1 VYAAVAASLRT
12 GRPNFGELDEGRLA
26 SHRAMEN
33 RDSPLPIEKAPY
45 RIRRAYY
52 RAERRNSAIAVCVLL
67 VAAGVVAFLID
78 RFVTAA

>member
-1 VYAAVAASLRT
+1 
-12 GRPNFGELDEGRLA
+12 
-26 SHRAMEN
+26 MEN

-52 RAERRNSAIAVCVLL
+52 RTERRNSVIAVCVLL

-78 RFVTAA
+78 RFLLQSL